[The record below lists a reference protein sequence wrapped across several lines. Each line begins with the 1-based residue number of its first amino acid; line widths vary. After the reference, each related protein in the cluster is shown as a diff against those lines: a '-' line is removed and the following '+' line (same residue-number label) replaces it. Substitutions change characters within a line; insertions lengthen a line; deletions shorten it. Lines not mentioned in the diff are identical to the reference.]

1 MGLLWASVV
10 AALSAH
16 ALAFSTLVVRGS
28 RLNLARVPLASGTTL
43 PVTSGAAT
51 HRMQH
56 VRPSQHKMGAGL
68 RPQPDG
74 EWPLLRGLRQCVKDY
89 QLIEEGDRI
98 LVAVSG
104 GKDSS
109 VLAYLLNELKT
120 RRMLPFDNWSF
131 VAVHLDQVCVADSI
145 YGAAAAKA
153 CSQRALRKMG
163 MGMGTGAT
171 RP

>member
-1 MGLLWASVV
+1 MGIRLSVL

-16 ALAFSTLVVRGS
+16 ALAFSTLVVRRS
-28 RLNLARVPLASGTTL
+28 RLNLARVPLASGNL
-43 PVTSGAAT
+43 PVTNGRAQ
-51 HRMQH
+51 REQH
-56 VRPSQHKMGAGL
+56 GLRPSGHKMDAGL

-109 VLAYLLNELKT
+109 VLAYLLNELKN

-131 VAVHLDQVCVADSI
+131 VAVHLDQVCVAADSV
-145 YGAAAAKA
+145 
-153 CSQRALRKMG
+153 
-163 MGMGTGAT
+163 
-171 RP
+171 